1 MNETYVNLAGV
12 IVRILSPFP
21 FVTINGEN
29 FLCDPQPYQ
38 HTVRFEKVQDIPHLL
53 EGAERRGSTIF
64 SHEFLSPTGQWMRAF
79 LYEDVY
85 YSEVSFPGP
94 QETVCYY
101 ISEGILFERAKRGYD
116 MLTYACME
124 NILLENGGLV
134 LHSSHICH
142 DGKGLLFSAPSQTGK
157 STQAALWEKH
167 VGATVMNGDRSVL
180 RKENGVWH
188 AWGCPMS
195 GTSGINLQGHEPLT
209 AIVMLSQSPVNT
221 VYPLGAA
228 QAFRLLY
235 PQITISNW
243 SGEKA
248 QKAMELLDDLMAQ
261 VPVLGYGCN
270 MEPDAVFT
278 LKDALGL

>member
-1 MNETYVNLAGV
+1 
-12 IVRILSPFP
+12 
-21 FVTINGEN
+21 
-29 FLCDPQPYQ
+29 
-38 HTVRFEKVQDIPHLL
+38 
-53 EGAERRGSTIF
+53 
-64 SHEFLSPTGQWMRAF
+64 
-79 LYEDVY
+79 
-85 YSEVSFPGP
+85 
-94 QETVCYY
+94 
-101 ISEGILFERAKRGYD
+101 
-116 MLTYACME
+116 
-124 NILLENGGLV
+124 
-134 LHSSHICH
+134 
-142 DGKGLLFSAPSQTGK
+142 
-157 STQAALWEKH
+157 
-167 VGATVMNGDRSVL
+167 
-180 RKENGVWH
+180 
-188 AWGCPMS
+188 MS